1 MQQSYPF
8 RLLLAATLSLGVMA
22 GCAPTGMNV
31 LPISAVSAPQALTA
45 QDAQTAAQIQR
56 DMDDLELLGEM
67 ESGFATMAIGIPQT
81 NDPDMVSATAI
92 GIPQTDDPDQAS
104 ATAIGIPQTQDPDK
118 ASATGKARLGRK
130 VELRAEVRAAAKA
143 LNARQKDAIKQK
155 AQEARQKAA
164 ARLQPAHAAFKKG
177 MEREVTVN
185 EFGGKTHTMV
195 FDYTLPNGALRKGS
209 MERVYNADGILVSSV
224 QVQDWTAKNGRTR
237 HMERTKDLQA
247 DGSYLI
253 KGSATDSFRDK
264 LHQHTWEKTISADGQ
279 VTGTGTVTRP
289 DGTTVQLAFGG
300 TTQRETVAVT
310 DKATDTRAVVEAAV
324 ETGVSASVALTDTNA
339 TVQVA
344 VSDGDDAS

>member
-45 QDAQTAAQIQR
+45 HDAQTAAQIQR

-92 GIPQTDDPDQAS
+92 GIPQTDDPD
-104 ATAIGIPQTQDPDK
+104 K

-130 VELRAEVRAAAKA
+130 VELRAEVRAAAKG

-177 MEREVTVN
+177 MEREVTDN

-237 HMERTKDLQA
+237 HMERTKELQA
-247 DGSYLI
+247 DGSYLV

-310 DKATDTRAVVEAAV
+310 DKVTDTRAVVEATV